1 MPRPQRY
8 NTDVLLDAAAEILAA
23 EGPAAVTMSAVARSA
38 GAPSGSMYHRFATR
52 AVLCAQL
59 WLRTQERFHRG
70 LLAALSQTS
79 DPQACCVAAARF
91 TVHWCREQPVQAQVL
106 LVGADEL
113 GRGEWPSDAVR
124 RYDAMRRELDHA
136 LRGLCKS
143 GDGERV
149 LAAVIDVPYGVV
161 RRHLRSGTSIP
172 AEAEEIAEDCARALV
187 SAG

>member
-23 EGPAAVTMSAVARSA
+23 EGPAAVTMSAVARAA

-70 LLAALSQTS
+70 LMAALSVAT
-79 DPQACCVAAARF
+79 DPQECCVAAARF
-91 TVHWCREQPVQAQVL
+91 TVHWCREETVQAQVL

-113 GRGEWPSDAVR
+113 GRHDWPSDAVR
-124 RYDAMRRELDHA
+124 RYDEMRRELDGA
-136 LRGLCKS
+136 LRGL
-143 GDGERV
+143 
-149 LAAVIDVPYGVV
+149 Y
-161 RRHLRSGTSIP
+161 RSG
-172 AEAEEIAEDCARALV
+172 
-187 SAG
+187 